1 MPSGNFTFTVVRPD
15 DLLVA
20 VFRFENVQLTPPAGS
35 AAGAIE
41 GTSSARLLVELQ
53 PQHIAEQAFFQESQ
67 DHQDPMAGDE
77 FPAPPGNVQARLSGP
92 SRLVFAVPAGEKI
105 PLTVAGVLEALHR
118 LPLLVAPVASYS
130 PPGCMAIIDT
140 LLRRRPVVMPPAAD
154 VTAIEAPYRLFLSPD
169 HEGKWSHALE
179 PVTEG
184 DWTELWHTRL
194 GSGRSDGDPRVRA
207 IWSPDFIADSLQV
220 PDNNPFRMSLDGLDR
235 NEIVHLTSNW
245 NIPGFQPTPVATERF
260 MLSTLGVWLDVE
272 GTWDPPVLN
281 AQNSLSVVNWRHEAR
296 MARDQYVRVIRMGYL
311 LPYGHKAVLV
321 KITERKF
328 FYREDARTPGNIA
341 YLYQRKF
348 ILVRE
353 PTRTYSRRDMPL
365 RRITFKTRVTP
376 NLVKSEDNDING
388 LGDGA
393 FWPHLNTG
401 SGTVPFQFHLRG
413 SDWGGNE
420 VEWTSPLVFV
430 SKNIDMAA
438 NIGPILTEYNDIIPV
453 TDPLRR
459 RPLSGQPVAFAPSKK
474 EGDTTFD
481 VVDVS
486 FEAVSMPGGTG
497 PADDDGP
504 HFRPALKQANVDV
517 PAVKQLL
524 GKNVPSTIEWEA
536 SYLSGSGSSIG
547 NAGDVFAKLI
557 GSTGLSF
564 DTEKVGG
571 MVAPNIDISGLSRSL
586 GPVGGPVQQ
595 MVGGNFKPE
604 DIFGAGVKLLGG
616 IDLWEIVKDLV
627 FGAASTTADKIP
639 GLTTER
645 IGDVLR
651 TRYSW
656 SIGNNEMVQNHPLFR
671 PTGSSTFTLEAIVDA
686 PLDGTSPTFTAT
698 GSLTAFSVTLL
709 PTPPM
714 PEGLHLV
721 DISFNSVSFT
731 AEPNKQPD
739 VSVDLGSIDFTG
751 ILEFVKRLQENLPLN
766 GFGASPNF
774 EIVSSPAS
782 GIDLGF
788 TLAIPSI
795 GIGVMTMQNISLTA
809 GFFLP
814 FGDAPL
820 NFHFAFCERQ
830 QPFILTVSLFGGG
843 GFFGIDIG
851 LDGVKMIE
859 AALEFGASVAINL
872 GVASGEA
879 SIMAGFYFQMAGS
892 DFELTGYFRAYGS
905 LSVLGIITVSLE
917 FYLGLTYASKAI
929 TPHGGTLWGQAS
941 LKVKIEILFFSVS
954 VSVSMEREFAG
965 SDPKFRQLVGHDDW
979 SQYVDAFAPYPA

>member
-1 MPSGNFTFTVVRPD
+1 MPTGSFTFSVVRPD

-20 VFRFENVQLTPPAGS
+20 VFRFENVQLTAPAANQPGEI
-35 AAGAIE
+35 AGA
-41 GTSSARLLVELQ
+41 
-53 PQHIAEQAFFQESQ
+53 
-67 DHQDPMAGDE
+67 
-77 FPAPPGNVQARLSGP
+77 
-92 SRLVFAVPAGEKI
+92 
-105 PLTVAGVLEALHR
+105 
-118 LPLLVAPVASYS
+118 
-130 PPGCMAIIDT
+130 
-140 LLRRRPVVMPPAAD
+140 AAD

-169 HEGKWSHALE
+169 QEATWSHALA
-179 PVTEG
+179 PVSQG

-194 GSGRSDGDPRVRA
+194 GSSRRNNDPRVRA
-207 IWSPDFIADSLQV
+207 IWSPDFLANELQGHV
-220 PDNNPFRMSLDGLDR
+220 NEPFRMSLDGRDR

-245 NIPGFQPTPVATERF
+245 RIPGYLPRPVVTERL
-260 MLSTLGVWLDVE
+260 MLSTLGAWLDLE
-272 GTWDPPVLN
+272 GTWEDPPDLDGTP
-281 AQNSLSVVNWRHEAR
+281 LSVVNWRHEAR
-296 MARDQYVRVIRMGYL
+296 MARDQYVRVIYRGYL
-311 LPYGHKAVLV
+311 LPYGHRAVLL

-328 FYREDARTPGNIA
+328 FYREDAQTPGNIA
-341 YLYQRKF
+341 YLYQRMF
-348 ILVRE
+348 ILVRQ
-353 PTRTYSRRDMPL
+353 PTKSYSRRDMPL
-365 RRITFKTRVTP
+365 RTVTFKTRVTP
-376 NLVKSEDNDING
+376 NLVDPTENDIAG
-388 LGDGA
+388 LAQDA

-413 SDWGGNE
+413 TDWDGKT
-420 VEWTSPLVFV
+420 VEWTSPMIFV
-430 SKNIDMAA
+430 TDTVDGTNLA
-438 NIGPILTEYNDIIPV
+438 PVLTEYNDTTAV

-459 RPLSGQPVAFAPSKK
+459 RPLSGQPIAFAPSKK
-474 EGDTTFD
+474 EGDTTFEAAD
-481 VVDVS
+481 LS
-486 FEAVSMPGGTG
+486 FEAAALSGG
-497 PADDDGP
+497 DGP
-504 HFRPALKQANVDV
+504 HFRPALKQAGVDV

-524 GKNVPSTIEWEA
+524 GKNVPSTIEWED
-536 SYLSGSGSSIG
+536 SYLSGGGNSIG

-557 GSTGLSF
+557 GSTGLGF
-564 DTEKVGG
+564 DTDKVGG
-571 MVAPNIDISGLSRSL
+571 MVAPDIDISGLSRSL

-595 MVGGNFKPE
+595 MVGGSFKPQ
-604 DIFGAGVKLLGG
+604 DIFGTGVKLLGG

-627 FGAASTTADKIP
+627 FNAASTTADKIP

-645 IGDVLR
+645 VGDVLR

-656 SIGNNEMVQNHPLFR
+656 SIGSAEMVQDHPLFR
-671 PTGSSTFTLEAIVDA
+671 PTGSSQFTLEAIVDA
-686 PLDGTSPTFTAT
+686 PLDGTPPTFTAQ
-698 GSLTAFSVTLL
+698 GSLTAFSVLLL

-721 DISFNSVSFT
+721 DITFNSVSFT

-751 ILEFVKRLQENLPLN
+751 ILEFVKKLQDNLPLD
-766 GFGASPNF
+766 GFGASPNL
-774 EIVSSPAS
+774 ELVSSPAS

-795 GIGVMTMQNISLTA
+795 GIGVMTLQNISLSA

-843 GFFGIDIG
+843 GFFAIDIG

-859 AALEFGASVAINL
+859 AALEFGASAAINL

-879 SIMAGFYFQMAGS
+879 SMMAGFYFQMAGS
-892 DFELTGYFRAYGS
+892 DFQLTGYFRAYGS

-917 FYLGLTYASKAI
+917 FYLGLTYASKNM

-965 SDPKFRQLVGHDDW
+965 SDPKFRELLGADDW
-979 SQYVDAFAPYPA
+979 SQYVDAFAPYPV